1 MANRTETMSDELYE
15 YMLQVSLREPGPMK
29 RLRDVTYTME
39 ARGCQSPPEQ
49 NQFMGL
55 LAKMIGARRVLEIGV
70 FTGYSTMALA
80 LALPDD
86 GQVIACDI
94 SDEWTAVGRPFWDEA
109 GVSHKIELRLAPATE
124 TLRKL
129 VEDRSQHN
137 RFDLA
142 FVDADKANYD
152 AYYELCMQLI
162 RPGGV
167 IALDNM
173 LWHGAVID
181 PARQDEDTL
190 AIREINAKLLQ
201 DARVDISMVPVGDG
215 LTLARKR

>member
-1 MANRTETMSDELYE
+1 MANRTETMSDALYE
-15 YMLQVSLREPGPMK
+15 YMTQVSLREPGPMK

-49 NQFMGL
+49 NQLLGL
-55 LAKMIGARRVLEIGV
+55 LAKLIGARRALEIGV
-70 FTGYSTMALA
+70 FTGYSTMAVA

-94 SDEWTAVGRPFWDEA
+94 SDEWTAVGRPYWEEA
-109 GVSHKIELRLAPATE
+109 GVSHKIDLRLAPATE
-124 TLRKL
+124 TLREL
-129 VEDRSQHN
+129 VADQRQHGS
-137 RFDLA
+137 FDLA
-142 FVDADKANYD
+142 FIDADKANYD
-152 AYYELCMQLI
+152 TYYELCMRLI

-167 IALDNM
+167 VALDNM
-173 LWHGAVID
+173 LWHGAVVD

-190 AIREINAKLLQ
+190 AIRAMNAKLLR
-201 DARVDISMVPVGDG
+201 DERVDISMVPVGDG